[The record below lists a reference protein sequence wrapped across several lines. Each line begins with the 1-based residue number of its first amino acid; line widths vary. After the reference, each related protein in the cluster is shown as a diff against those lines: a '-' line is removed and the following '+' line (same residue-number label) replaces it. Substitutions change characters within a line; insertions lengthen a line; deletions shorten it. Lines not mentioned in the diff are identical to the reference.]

1 MSKYELKDA
10 IDEHM
15 PFIDEILQE
24 SKVAIF
30 DRFMHAA
37 SIFVDVAITDSSFGS
52 KEELLKSEAFFK
64 GIIPLVS
71 DWYWEKYGEL
81 ARSPKNKIYSGIIN
95 PYGQPVLLKIP
106 STTSRIEVQNET
118 AWLIFPDCL
127 QESESL
133 ADMIQ
138 TPLILDKLP
147 ANEKDVLLSEF
158 EEVVSMT
165 RSINLNIM
173 SASELDAEAT
183 NMAQGIWSHFEKA
196 IVDIFSFQNQQAS
209 IGCWE
214 LHLAIEKTLKVYLK
228 QVDGK
233 KHYGHNL
240 NALGGKARIYIP
252 EIDLSMIKSL
262 PSDKDAIQLRYS
274 ELVKNVDEAVGYYKK
289 ALALV
294 FFITSKLS
302 RKYKFNNASFLIKM
316 APWAK

>member
-10 IDEHM
+10 IDENM
-15 PFIDEILQE
+15 PFIDEMLQE

-30 DRFMHAA
+30 DRFMRAA
-37 SIFVDVAITDSSFGS
+37 LIFVDLAITYSSFGS
-52 KEELLKSEAFFK
+52 KEELLKSEVFFK
-64 GIIPLVS
+64 GIIPLVN

-81 ARSPKNKIYSGIIN
+81 AKNPMCEVYSGIVN
-95 PYGQPVLLKIP
+95 PYGQPVLVKIP
-106 STTSRIEVQNET
+106 STTSKIEVPNET
-118 AWLIFPDCL
+118 AWLTFPDCL

-133 ADMIQ
+133 TDMIQ

-147 ANEKDVLLSEF
+147 TSEREALLSEF
-158 EEVVSMT
+158 DEVVSMT

-173 SASELDAEAT
+173 SASELDAETT

-196 IVDIFSFQNQQAS
+196 IVDILSFKNQQAS

-228 QVDGK
+228 QADGK
-233 KHYGHNL
+233 KYFGHNL
-240 NALGGKARIYIP
+240 NTLGDKARIYIP

-274 ELVKNVDEAVGYYKK
+274 ELVHNVDEVVDYYKK

-294 FFITSKLS
+294 FSITRKLA
-302 RKYKFNNASFLIKM
+302 RKYKLNNASFLIKM
-316 APWAK
+316 APWAR